1 LVTFHTPTVFLT
13 LSFLYITM
21 PIAVWLALSNQQS
34 KTIVLWCICGEI
46 LAIGL
51 FMFGLR
57 PYLPAWMSYPLANT
71 LTWIGVL
78 MQVQALRLALQLKLE
93 SRMIVILV
101 TIFLV
106 VFEYFRLGLE
116 SPHLRFT
123 WGLLIFMLIFSYMSY
138 LAFMI
143 SRVHHLKSGRGLSVV
158 YGIAAVILYIRILRL
173 HYGFT
178 EPDVVAHGLDSLLIV
193 FSGFVAAAFGSFSF
207 VGMFLEQTK
216 LKEIQAVEARARQ
229 EESARLANQIAQLE
243 RQRTL
248 GMMSYSFAH
257 ELSQPLTAI
266 LMDAHSAKT
275 TLSSGDLNPNAL
287 GETIEDIERNAN
299 RTRVLIDRI
308 RNFIR
313 PSESD
318 FEKVNLKALAQD
330 VKLLL
335 SHDIKNHGIQ
345 FEWEFEEEDCT
356 VMGDKVQ
363 LSQIL
368 LNVYRNA
375 IQAMAESDSR
385 KIFVSVGKQDDRV
398 VLRVRD
404 TGIGLAEALKPK
416 IGMPFVTTKT
426 DGLGVGLSISK
437 SIAEKHNG
445 RLTIANAIGGG
456 VLVEL
461 NLPAERA

>member
-1 LVTFHTPTVFLT
+1 
-13 LSFLYITM
+13 M

-34 KTIVLWCICGEI
+34 KTIAWWCVGGEI

-57 PYLPAWMSYPLANT
+57 PYLPDWASYPLANT

-78 MQVQALRLALQLKLE
+78 MQVKALRLALKMNMQSK
-93 SRMIVILV
+93 MIVMLV
-101 TIFLV
+101 AFFLA
-106 VFEYFRLGLE
+106 VFEYHRLGLE
-116 SPHLRFT
+116 NPHLRFG
-123 WGLLIFMLIFSYMSY
+123 WGLLIFFLIFSYMSY

-143 SRVHHLKSGRGLSVV
+143 SRAHNLKSGRGLSVI
-158 YGIAAVILYIRILRL
+158 YGIAAVVLFIRMLRL
-173 HYGFT
+173 HFGFT
-178 EPDVVAHGLDSLLIV
+178 EPDAVAHGVDSLLIV

-216 LKEIQAVEARARQ
+216 FKELQAVEARARQ
-229 EESARLANQIAQLE
+229 EESARLANQISQLE

-275 TLSSGDLNPNAL
+275 TLTSGDWNPKDL
-287 GETIEDIERNAN
+287 GQTIEEIECNAN

-318 FEKVNLKALAQD
+318 FEKVDLKALAQD
-330 VKLLL
+330 VKFLL
-335 SHDIKNHGIQ
+335 SHDVKKYEIQ
-345 FEWEFEEEDCT
+345 FEWEFEVEDCT

-375 IQAMAESDSR
+375 IQAMVETESR
-385 KIFVSVGKQDDRV
+385 HIFVSIGKQDDRV

-404 TGIGLAEALKPK
+404 TGIGLAEAVKPT
-416 IGMPFVTTKT
+416 IGMPFVTTKA

-461 NLPAERA
+461 NLPA